1 MYLQVLA
8 KINLVDTG
16 LLQFN
21 RERKINF
28 YQFLFSLLI
37 NIFYL
42 FMFVIFYFDVTHELI
57 IWIDKYSNEHIIT

>member
-1 MYLQVLA
+1 MYLEVLA

-16 LLQFN
+16 LLQFY

-28 YQFLFSLLI
+28 YQFFFSLLI

-42 FMFVIFYFDVTHELI
+42 FMFVIFYFNVTHELI

>member
-8 KINLVDTG
+8 KINLVNTG

-28 YQFLFSLLI
+28 YQFFFSLLI
-37 NIFYL
+37 KIFYL
-42 FMFVIFYFDVTHELI
+42 FMFVIFYFNVTHELI
-57 IWIDKYSNEHIIT
+57 IWIDKYSNEHVIT